1 MAICIFI
8 GICIAT
14 IFLLLNPAPTLAASQ
29 KCLDSTGTKLKSTAD
44 ACKDELDAST
54 YCIPTFRAASGNT
67 PRRAGEVPAAAD
79 LTACTAPG
87 MSYFSHFS
95 NPGQPRLKIPGNILL
110 AKRCRFT
117 CATCCEL
124 PEYNC
129 DDAPSAGFD
138 CAANKNYCTTM
149 KDTMSKMCK
158 ATCGLCTEIDMSDPN
173 CFDTIANCKKDFEAF
188 GMCSDTRYEADM
200 IKFCA
205 KTCNKCDKLKQ
216 QPAADTPAN
225 PPPGSPSTGST
236 NNGDKASNCKDN
248 KNEEL
253 CDSTDKAYR
262 ELMLKYCAQT
272 CRDYFAKKR
281 KNPPPQKDDCRDA
294 STHCKA
300 WSNNGFCDN
309 TFYSEQVKEDN
320 CAKSCGFC

>member
-14 IFLLLNPAPTLAASQ
+14 ICLLLNSAPALGATQ
-29 KCLDSTGTKLKSTAD
+29 KCLDSSGTKLKSTAD

-54 YCIPTFRAASGNT
+54 YCIPTFRANSGNAA
-67 PRRAGEVPAAAD
+67 RRAGEVPAAGD
-79 LTACTAPG
+79 LAACTAPD
-87 MSYFSHFS
+87 
-95 NPGQPRLKIPGNILL
+95 NILL

-129 DDAPSAGFD
+129 DDEPSSGFD

-149 KDTMSKMCK
+149 KDTMSKICK
-158 ATCGLCTEIDMSDPN
+158 ATCGLCTEIDMSDPK
-173 CFDTIANCKKDFEAF
+173 CFDTLTNCKKDFEAF

-205 KTCNKCDKLKQ
+205 KTCNKCDKVKQ

-225 PPPGSPSTGST
+225 PPPSSPSTGSS
-236 NNGDKASNCKDN
+236 NNGDTASNCKDN

-253 CDSTDKAYR
+253 CDSTNKAYR

-281 KNPPPQKDDCRDA
+281 KNPPPKNNDCRDT
-294 STHCKA
+294 STHCQA

-309 TFYSEQVKEDN
+309 TFYSEQLKEDN